1 MWGRYSLRKRIDFEN
16 LRKEIA
22 SKSGTVIENILR
34 DISLLKGLRYNLKN
48 DLFESSTKNET
59 FDLILNKFENLLS
72 SNIDLVKEGSIKALN
87 LISLLEREV
96 IDKKLLEKETK
107 ILKKIVLS
115 RENIM
120 DWKGYAKEILRDLK
134 SVYPY
139 DVFFFMFEEESI
151 IKIYIFYSY
160 VLSDERKESVKQFL
174 VNKLKENFKGKF
186 VNNKITKVEEIFITN
201 KVRSKNFKNIHI
213 ETNVFLPD
221 SPEIGGVLGLVILLE
236 DKLPRK
242 DINVLNSLL
251 SIMTLVAG
259 SSRALSKAITELEYF
274 AGHDPL
280 TELYN
285 RRTFEDFLRYE
296 VSRAKRKKHRFSL
309 ILIDLDNFKYIND
322 TYGHHVGDIVLKSV
336 ADILES
342 SVREGDLVARIG
354 GDEFVILLSET
365 DLKTAYKIAERL
377 RLNLENNKIC
387 TFEGVVISVNA
398 SFGVVEYP
406 THGTNKEE
414 LMMIVDNA
422 LYKAKDLGKNI
433 VYVPSPEEIEKTMK
447 EKRRE
452 FYILQESI
460 EKDLFIP
467 YFQPIIDLSN
477 DKTHAYEVLA
487 RLKGNNGEIIS
498 AYKFIS
504 LAEKIG
510 KIKDIDKAII
520 KKALEKKVEKN
531 IKEKLFLNLSAKDIS
546 DNDFWDYI
554 FSVIKELNI
563 KSDDIVFELTE
574 REAVKEISEIQS
586 LILKLKN
593 KGYGF
598 AIDDFGSGYSSF
610 YYLKYFPIDYVKIDG
625 EFIRELSSSDS
636 KSVAFVESMNLLC
649 KRLNIK
655 TVAESIENK
664 ETLNLLKTIGIDF
677 GQGYFL
683 GIPESDF
690 L

>member
-1 MWGRYSLRKRIDFEN
+1 MRKRIDFEN